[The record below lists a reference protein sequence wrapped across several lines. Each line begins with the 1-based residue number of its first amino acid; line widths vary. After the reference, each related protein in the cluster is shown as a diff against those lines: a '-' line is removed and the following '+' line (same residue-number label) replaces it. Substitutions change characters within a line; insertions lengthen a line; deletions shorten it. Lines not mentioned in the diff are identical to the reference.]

1 MRAFM
6 LVTLVLL
13 GACSAEEARW
23 EEDEEEPARYTQATA
38 AALPLVAAC
47 RTRAQECVKHA
58 QEHPCQIADDAC
70 STPSECAADGLRCIS
85 AALNY

>member
-23 EEDEEEPARYTQATA
+23 EEDEEEPAMDAQATA

-47 RTRAQECVKHA
+47 RARAQECVKHA
-58 QEHPCQIADDAC
+58 QENPCQIANDAC
-70 STPSECAADGLRCIS
+70 FTPSECAADGLRCIS
-85 AALNY
+85 AALNH

>member
-23 EEDEEEPARYTQATA
+23 EEDEEEPARDTQATA

-47 RTRAQECVKHA
+47 RARAQECVKHA
-58 QEHPCQIADDAC
+58 QEHPCQIADEAC